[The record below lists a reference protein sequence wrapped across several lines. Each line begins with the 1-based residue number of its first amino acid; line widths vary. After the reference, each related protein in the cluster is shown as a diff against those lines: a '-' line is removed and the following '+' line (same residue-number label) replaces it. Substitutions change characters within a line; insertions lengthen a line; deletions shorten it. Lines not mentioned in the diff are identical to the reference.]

1 MSITSYNLEGKY
13 ALVTGGT
20 HGIGLAISEKL
31 GSYGCKIAIMARSLE
46 NLEETSEQFRKK
58 NIEHLYFQAD
68 ALSEEDCNHV
78 MDKIESSWGR
88 LDILINNVGGGGR
101 WGKENIEQTPPEV
114 WKEVHQKN
122 AGAAI
127 IFTRRAI
134 PLMRKNKWG
143 RVITITSI
151 LGKEGGGRPWFNMA
165 KASEVALM
173 KTLSL
178 TKYLVRDGI
187 TFNSIAPGG
196 IFIQGTGF
204 EKEKD
209 DNPKEFEQMIDNEYP
224 LGRMGTTE
232 EVASVVAFIASD
244 LSSLDNGAQ
253 ITVDGGQT
261 KAY

>member
-1 MSITSYNLEGKY
+1 MTNLNYNLQGKY

-20 HGIGLAISEKL
+20 HGIGLAICEKL
-31 GSYGCKIAIMARSLE
+31 ADYGCKIAFMARSQDTLIE
-46 NLEETSEQFRKK
+46 ISKKFKEK

-68 ALSEEDCNHV
+68 ALSEEDCNSV
-78 MDKIESSWGR
+78 MDQIETEWGR
-88 LDILINNVGGGGR
+88 LDILVNNVGGGGR
-101 WGKENIEQTPPEV
+101 WGKENIEETSAEV

-127 IFTRRAI
+127 IFTTRAI

-165 KASEVALM
+165 KASQVAMM

-187 TFNSIAPGG
+187 TLNSVAPGG
-196 IFIQGTGF
+196 IFIEGAGF
-204 EKEKD
+204 EKEMN
-209 DNPKEFEQMIDNEYP
+209 DNPEDFKKMIDEEYP

-232 EVASVVAFIASD
+232 EVANVVTFIASD
-244 LSSLDNGAQ
+244 QASLINGSQ